1 MSEMTAIDKTKDE
14 GRFRRGLSSEEVR
27 LSREKY
33 GENTLTR
40 QKKKSFF
47 KQYLA
52 AFSDPIIRVLLIALF
67 VNVLM
72 ALKSKNVTETIG
84 VAIAVFLSTFVSTL
98 SEYGSGAAFEKMTEE
113 SENAVCKA
121 VRDGKTVSIE
131 AKQLVVGDLLL
142 LQAGDRVPVD
152 AVMVSGELT
161 VSQSPLT
168 GESAEIIKTPYPSG
182 KETGFLRRE
191 KVFCGSLVTSGE
203 GYAVAEAVG
212 EKTFYGRMA
221 SELKAEKDDS
231 PLKKKLAKLARTL
244 SLFGYVAAVSVALAD
259 LFNAFFIDNRF
270 NGAPIRAMLADPMKV
285 ISCLTHAA
293 TLAVAVVVVAVPE
306 GLPMMIAVVLSSQRA
321 KMARDHVLV
330 KRAAGIEA
338 AGGMQI
344 LFTDKTGTLTYGEPI
359 VSHIVI
365 GDGTAIKTAETGGAL
380 RDSIAASVRYNG
392 GEDGGNAT
400 SRALFRAF
408 LKNEGEEL
416 ADDGCSSLKSK
427 GTGAFAPLVVGK
439 AICRVK
445 FRTENKYAAV
455 LIEDETSR
463 ACAYLQGAPEKV
475 VGRCAFYTDGREI
488 FSLNRQ
494 KILSCL
500 HERTRRGKRV
510 VAIALKML
518 NDGGMYKTEARLKR
532 LAEEDEKWVFVCLAC
547 CDDELRK
554 EARDAVENLR
564 KAGVQTVMVT
574 GDHPETAAA
583 IAKEVGLFSPVCRG
597 KRGGGKNAE
606 KDGDY
611 VVLTAEEMA
620 TLGDE
625 RLCELLPRLR
635 VVARALPTDKSRL
648 IALAKKS
655 GFVVGMTGDGI
666 NDAAA
671 LKKADVGFA
680 LGSGTQVAKEAA
692 DVVLTDDNLSSVV
705 SAAAYGRHVFKSIR
719 RFVVFQLTMNLCA
732 AGISLIAPF
741 FAFDTPIT
749 VMQML
754 WINLIMDTLAS
765 LAFAGVKLD
774 PADMRRE
781 PIPLS
786 EPVLTKRL
794 CLRAAATGAYCI
806 ALCLLMIV
814 RSPLRDFFAA
824 DGESALY
831 AAFFATFVFSG
842 LFGAF
847 HARTDEANVFANMRG
862 SGSFVA
868 FIALTSFCQTALVY
882 FGGSLFRTVP
892 LSAAK
897 ITAAVAL
904 SATVLPFG
912 ALVKRA
918 EKVFDEKYALS
929 PRKRRASRKK
939 AVLR

>member
-1 MSEMTAIDKTKDE
+1 MTAKQKENGE
-14 GRFRRGLSSEEVR
+14 GNFLRGLSDEEVR

-33 GENTLTR
+33 GENALTR

-47 KQYLA
+47 RQYLA
-52 AFSDPIIRVLLIALF
+52 AFSDPIIRVLLIALV

-72 ALKSKNVTETIG
+72 ALKSKNLTETIG
-84 VAIAVFLSTFVSTL
+84 VAAAVFLSTFVSTL
-98 SEYGSGAAFEKMTEE
+98 SEYSSGAAFEKLTEE
-113 SENAVCKA
+113 SENAVCKV
-121 VRDGKTVSIE
+121 VRDGKIASVE
-131 AKQLVVGDLLL
+131 ARQLVVGDVLL
-142 LQAGDRVPVD
+142 LQEGDRVPVD
-152 AVMVSGELT
+152 AVMVRGELT

-168 GESAEIIKTPYPSG
+168 GESAEIVKTPYPSG
-182 KETGFLRRE
+182 KETGFSRRE

-203 GYAVAEAVG
+203 GYAVAVAVG
-212 EKTFYGRMA
+212 ERTFYGRMA
-221 SELKAEKDDS
+221 TELKTEKDDS

-244 SLFGYVAAVSVALAD
+244 SFVGYAAAVLVALAD

-270 NGAPIRAMLADPMKV
+270 NGALISATLSNPIKV

-344 LFTDKTGTLTYGEPI
+344 LFTDKTGTLTHGAPR
-359 VSHIVI
+359 VSHIVT
-365 GDGTAIKTAETGGAL
+365 GDGAAVKVSETGGAL
-380 RDSIAASVRYNG
+380 RALIAASVRYNG
-392 GEDGGNAT
+392 GGGDGGNAT

-408 LKNEGEEL
+408 LKNGEKERARNGL
-416 ADDGCSSLKSK
+416 SALKTNE
-427 GTGAFAPLVVGK
+427 TGAFAPLFVGK
-439 AICRVK
+439 TVSRVK
-445 FRTENKYAAV
+445 FCTQNKYAAV
-455 LIEDETSR
+455 LIEDETAR
-463 ACAYLQGAPEKV
+463 TCAYLQGAPEKV
-475 VGRCAFYTDGREI
+475 VGRCAFYTDGTGI
-488 FSLNRQ
+488 YPLDRQ

-510 VAIALKML
+510 VAIALKTL
-518 NDGGMYKTEARLKR
+518 NDGGMYKTETCLKR
-532 LAEEDEKWVFVCLAC
+532 LAEEDGEWTFVCLAC

-554 EARDAVENLR
+554 EAREAVENLR
-564 KAGVQTVMVT
+564 RAGVQTVMVT

-583 IAKEVGLFSPVCRG
+583 IAKEVGLFSPICRTKRG
-597 KRGGGKNAE
+597 KEKSAE
-606 KDGDY
+606 TNGEY
-611 VVLTAEEMA
+611 AVLTAEEMA
-620 TLGDE
+620 KLSDE
-625 RLCELLPRLR
+625 QLCELLPRLR

-648 IALAKKS
+648 VALAKKS
-655 GFVVGMTGDGI
+655 GYVTGMTGDGI

-692 DVVLTDDNLSSVV
+692 DVVLTNDDLSSVV
-705 SAAAYGRHVFKSIR
+705 NAAAYGRRVFKSIR
-719 RFVVFQLTMNLCA
+719 QFVVFQLTMNFCA

-786 EPVLTKRL
+786 EPVLTRRL

-806 ALCLLMIV
+806 ALCMLLV
-814 RSPLRDFFAA
+814 VCSPLRDFFAA
-824 DGESALY
+824 EGESALY
-831 AAFFATFVFSG
+831 AAFFAVFVFSG

-847 HARTDEANVFANMRG
+847 HARTDETNPFANMRG
-862 SGSFVA
+862 SGSFVL
-868 FIALTSFCQTALVY
+868 FIALTSLCQIALVY

-897 ITAAVAL
+897 LTAAVAL
-904 SATVLPFG
+904 SATVLLFG
-912 ALVKRA
+912 ALVKLA
-918 EKVFDEKYALS
+918 EKTVDKKRGLS
-929 PRKRRASRKK
+929 PRKRRFSMRK
-939 AVLR
+939 AALR